1 MTSQSNI
8 DTLVEGSK
16 IGTAQIANEESLP
29 EKDQEEVVEWMKRI
43 AQGDVVKE
51 EALKVWC
58 LIK

>member
-1 MTSQSNI
+1 MASQSNI

-16 IGTAQIANEESLP
+16 IGTAQIASKESLS
-29 EKDQEEVVEWMKRI
+29 EKDQVEVVEWMKRI
-43 AQGDVVKE
+43 AQGDVKE